1 MMKRTAAK
9 DTDEYLAQVPEPART
24 TLGKIRAM
32 IRAAAPSEAIEG
44 ISYQMPVFKYQ
55 GLLMGFAAYSD
66 HCSLFPMSAAL
77 VVEFQEELKNYSTSK
92 GTIRF
97 ALDKPLPAALVN
109 KLTKARVAQNE
120 RKKAGR

>member
-44 ISYQMPVFKYQ
+44 ISYQMPVFKYK

-97 ALDKPLPAALVN
+97 ALDKPLPAALVK